1 MPLLVLIVF
10 IFWTLSFRPK
20 QKKREKELTKDEKL
34 IKAIKDYLS

>member
-1 MPLLVLIVF
+1 MLLLVLIVF

-20 QKKREKELTKDEKL
+20 PKPPKELTKDEKL